1 MMDEALQRVLEIAT
15 GQGIWAVLYI
25 YLFAR
30 MLRENADR
38 EARYQAII
46 SKLSDEIKTGVD
58 EIGRKLDRWAA

>member
-1 MMDEALQRVLEIAT
+1 MDEAMQRILEIAT

-30 MLRENADR
+30 MLHENADR
-38 EARYQAII
+38 EARYQATI

-58 EIGRKLDRWAA
+58 EIARTLDSWSA

>member
-1 MMDEALQRVLEIAT
+1 MDEALQRVLEIAT

-38 EARYQAII
+38 EARYQATIE
-46 SKLSDEIKTGVD
+46 S
-58 EIGRKLDRWAA
+58 